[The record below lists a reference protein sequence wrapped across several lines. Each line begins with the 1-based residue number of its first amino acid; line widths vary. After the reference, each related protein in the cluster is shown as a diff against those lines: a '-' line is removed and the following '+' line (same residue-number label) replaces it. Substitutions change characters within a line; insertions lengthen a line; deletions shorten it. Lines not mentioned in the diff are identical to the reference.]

1 MANNDYRLSV
11 RRGPEEGQTFPL
23 TSVSVTVGRDPMAD
37 IVLSDPEVSRQ
48 HARFTRTAEGYELQD
63 LGSTNGT
70 FVDGKRLGG
79 EVVSLQPGAVITM
92 GSNVTLV
99 LEGTADPMATVVSAG
114 SDLDF
119 DEPEAPEEDD
129 ALRTMI
135 ESPEEEVD
143 ELPSFESPAA
153 EFDDDAMVAD
163 SESTA
168 MEFPSA
174 ADTGPLGTPEEEP
187 EDDFSFDFEEA
198 DYGEPVGSGSGVDP
212 DDRTVLDMEASDF
225 SSFSGEEEDD
235 SLPSFDEPSYGAE
248 SELPSFE
255 EAPEPAA
262 KPPVESPDR
271 IPPPPP
277 SPPPKSESDSNR
289 NRNIII
295 AVVGLLLLCC
305 CCALLMYF
313 VGGDLL
319 LEFLRT
325 SGVDLQ
331 F

>member
-1 MANNDYRLSV
+1 MANNVYRLSV

-23 TSVSVTVGRDPMAD
+23 TSSSVTVGRDPMAD
-37 IVLSDPEVSRQ
+37 IVFSDPEVSRQ
-48 HARFTRTAEGYELQD
+48 HARFTRTEEGYQLQD

-79 EVVSLQPGAVITM
+79 EAVSLQPGAVITM

-99 LEGTADPMATVVSAG
+99 LEGAPDPMATVISPG
-114 SDLDF
+114 SDHDYDEPQ
-119 DEPEAPEEDD
+119 DEPEDD
-129 ALRTMI
+129 DLRTVI
-135 ESPEEEVD
+135 ESPEQD
-143 ELPSFESPAA
+143 YESPATDLEDEA
-153 EFDDDAMVAD
+153 MTPVEDA
-163 SESTA
+163 TA

-174 ADTGPLGTPEEEP
+174 ADTGPLEAPVEEP

-198 DYGEPVGSGSGVDP
+198 DYGEPVGPGSGVDP

-225 SSFSGEEEDD
+225 SSFSAEEEDD
-235 SLPSFDEPSYGAE
+235 ALPSFDDPSYGDE

-255 EAPEPAA
+255 EEPEPAA
-262 KPPVESPDR
+262 KPPAESPER

-277 SPPPKSESDSNR
+277 SPPPKSEAGSNR

-305 CCALLMYF
+305 CCALLMFFF
-313 VGGDLL
+313 VGDPL

-325 SGVDLQ
+325 LGINIR